1 MTKVVPTTQE
11 QLIHFLLNNVQLGTY
26 DKRFL
31 TNIHAQVYHDKK
43 PLTSNQATLLHK
55 IVMRYQR
62 QLAKKELNSHLLI
75 QLPWVTKPTESLPQ
89 FTQAYVSIDDETNV
103 IVVHSPYKTAFI
115 KEIKNLEIAKWHKE
129 VKEWTIGYCE
139 EHLKNIV
146 HLVLKHYDKVVL
158 CDTITKILE
167 EVERYPKDC
176 IWEPTLVNCNG
187 NLMIAASNE
196 FLDSALPPLNN
207 DLPNIV
213 KIMTYGVKLGEG
225 VIDPNYKHFDLIKS
239 RRVDTTTSEI
249 DNVLEFLKDIKCEK
263 ILLGDIFLGGYN
275 VMVNFMNTIKES
287 NIPVITIKDISPE
300 DYVNNNYVLIKSSL
314 INANVTDDLV
324 KRATKI
330 IGMSNAK
337 LFQQ

>member
-1 MTKVVPTTQE
+1 MKIVPTTQE
-11 QLIHFLLNNVQLGTY
+11 QLIHFLINNIQLGTY

-31 TNIHAQVYHDKK
+31 TNIHSQTYHEKK
-43 PLTSNQATLLHK
+43 PLTSNQVSLLHK

-62 QLAKKELNSHLLI
+62 QLAKKELNSHTLI
-75 QLPWVTKPTESLPQ
+75 QLPWATPPTESLPQ

-129 VKEWTIGYCE
+129 VKEWTVNYCE
-139 EHLKNIV
+139 ENLKNIV

-158 CDTITKILE
+158 CDNITKILE
-167 EVERYPKDC
+167 DVEQYPKHC

-187 NLMIAASNE
+187 NLMIAATNE
-196 FLDSALPPLNN
+196 FLDSALPELNN

-225 VIDPNYKHFDLIKS
+225 VIDPNYKHYNLIKS
-239 RRVDTTTSEI
+239 RRVDTGIDEI
-249 DNVLEFLKDIKCEK
+249 ENVLDFLKEIKCEK
-263 ILLGDIFLGGYN
+263 ILLGDIFLGGYTP
-275 VMVNFMNTIKES
+275 MMDFMNTIKES
-287 NIPVITIKDISPE
+287 NIPVVTIKDISPE
-300 DYVNNNYVLIKSSL
+300 DYENHNYVLIKNSL

-324 KRATKI
+324 KRAIKI
-330 IGMSNAK
+330 IGMSNTK
-337 LFQQ
+337 LFQK